1 MIDRENLADLYPL
14 SPLQEGM
21 LYEALRHP
29 QASVHVE
36 QICWHIS
43 GAIDAKLFCRA
54 WDELAR
60 RHAALRTVMIADK
73 ASRPLQAV
81 LRRTTPALDV
91 ADLSH
96 LDAAT
101 AEQELAE
108 YRIGERAHP
117 PDILGPQLWRVAL
130 FTLAPAHHVI
140 VLTFHHILLDGWSL
154 GLLLDDLVA
163 VYAAL
168 GAGAA
173 PPAAQWPR
181 FADFI
186 KQIEGVDRA
195 AAQNFFAAELA
206 AAPPRSA
213 IPTLRPPRAGHDE
226 PVNLTRRLSA
236 QTTAAL
242 AALARR
248 LAVTQN
254 SLLQALW
261 GLLLMRH
268 IDSDAAV
275 FGNIVSGR
283 PGDLPDAERMV
294 GLCINTIPVVVAAE
308 DGDSFATL
316 AGRVHRRAAD
326 AIAFHHLP
334 LTDIPGAADAIGTL
348 FAYEN
353 YPDHGAGL
361 ATKPFVVERVDSIEE
376 VAWPIALVAVPGEIL
391 ALTLKYDPRIHDDT
405 EITAL
410 ADRLEHLL
418 DQALARPDAPLDSLD
433 VLPGAERRKLLA
445 FGLREAPFD
454 AEAGIDDLF
463 VRMVAGQSDA
473 LALADGEMRL
483 SYAELDR
490 RVEALAAFL
499 IDIGLPV
506 GARVAVVLDRS
517 AELVIAFLA
526 ALRAG
531 AAYLPIDPALP
542 AERIAFM
549 LTDSTPGAVIASAA
563 DLARL
568 TLPAGARAIAAG
580 DLPQTPPALRAR
592 RPIGGGDVAYVVYTS
607 GSTGA
612 PKGCLVAHRGL
623 VNLFPQLARLM
634 RVGLGRAVAMIH
646 SPSFDASILEML
658 TALVSGGSLIVASKA
673 VVADAEAFGAFLR
686 AARPQAALIT
696 PAHLRLLDPA
706 DVGLLATLVSG
717 GEAADAKVL
726 ARYCGRLTVLNAY
739 GPSECSVAATCHE
752 LTAPPAA
759 GASVPIGRPFANV
772 EVVIVDRR
780 GRLVP
785 PGAPGEILIGG
796 AAPGL
801 GYLDRPELTAERFIA
816 HPLRPGVHIYRT
828 GDLGRWRPDGSID
841 YLGRC
846 DDQTKIRGFRIEP
859 GEIAARLVA
868 HPAVRDAFV
877 LARDGA
883 DGPVLHAYV
892 VAGAE
897 ATPEALRAHLS
908 ATLPDHMIPAAFVR
922 LDRLPLQ
929 HSGKIDRAALP
940 LPAAAPGA
948 RTPAVPPPADALAAA
963 VLNIFR
969 DVLGCDD
976 VAMNARFLDSGG
988 HSLAAMRAVSRIR
1001 RELKLNLSLVEFFE
1015 HETVEALADCLR
1027 RKAPDAALPITRAA
1041 GEGAGRLLSPAQ
1053 RRIWFLD
1060 QLGSN
1065 PAAYVI
1071 GGALMLDGELDRGAM
1086 ETALAALIRRH
1097 EGLRTVFPAIDGEPR
1112 QVVTEAT
1119 VTPDWADLTG
1129 SDAPEAAAAGA
1140 AQALARTPFDLARGP
1155 LIRIAIHRLSPRR
1168 HLLAFAMHH
1177 IISDGWSA
1185 DVIAQDLAKLYAAER
1200 SGTPADLPALPIRL
1214 RDAAQWLN
1222 EQAAQATAARRYWL
1236 AQFAELPPPLQLATD
1251 FPRPPVASQVGD
1263 EVPVALDRATL
1274 DRLAA
1279 LGGPGT
1285 TTFMALVALV
1295 KAVLLRHTGQGDNVI
1310 GHPIAGRDHPDLEP
1324 LVGCFINTLALRDR
1338 ISPLWS
1344 FRRLM
1349 EAVRRTTLTAFDHCA
1364 FPFDRLIEEL
1374 QLPRALDRM
1383 PLFDVM
1389 VLLSPRPPQP
1399 IALADLTVTPLELP
1413 SAVAKFDLIFD
1424 LRETNDG
1431 LTGRIAFA
1439 RDLFLPQTVARL
1451 AGHLAVLADGAAR
1464 DPDAP
1469 LAELPLLTAAERQ
1482 KQLGRPEASPPPECL
1497 HHQFARRA
1505 AEAPDAVALTCDGVA
1520 MSYGEL
1526 DRAANRLA
1534 HRLRA
1539 LGVGPEVIVGLAMPR
1554 GRELLIGLLG
1564 ILKAG
1569 GAYLPLDPVYPDERL
1584 AFMRERAGADII
1596 VAGPAEAARLAA
1608 PSCQI
1613 VTLSPDPTNTSD
1625 APLDD
1630 GATPQNLAYVIFT
1643 SGSTG
1648 EPKGVAVTH
1657 GNVARLFTTL
1667 RQWLAFDADDRW
1679 SLFHSYAFDFS
1690 VFEIFGAWLHGG
1702 AVVLVPQET
1711 ARAPDDF
1718 LDLLRRE
1725 RVTVLCQT
1733 PSAFL
1738 PLIDA
1743 EGRAP
1748 RAAGTP
1754 PLALRHIVFGGE
1766 TLDPQALR
1774 PWIERRGDARPRL
1787 SNMYG
1792 ITETTIHAT
1801 WHAVTRADL
1810 DRRGSPIGRPL
1821 PDTRL
1826 LILDSHRQLLPAGAI
1841 GEIFVGGPSLAR
1853 GYVGRPDLTAER
1865 FITDPFDPENRL
1877 YRSGDLASWRADGT
1891 LEYHGRID
1899 HQIKLRGF
1907 RIELGE
1913 IEARLASH
1921 PAVQACAV
1929 LAPAIA
1935 GQPALIAHVALRSPV
1950 TPADLRAH
1958 LAEFLPDHMLPA
1970 QILLHTRLPVTAN
1983 GKIDRRALPA
1993 PEVLAAD
2000 GEAPHRPP
2008 ETATEEA
2015 LAQIWAAVLQR
2026 QNIGRDADF
2035 FALGGHSLNATQV
2048 IARANDCFGVSLR
2061 VRIIFEHPVLS
2072 DLALAIED
2080 AQLLALGETRLEN
2093 MLAEI
2098 GESGS
2103 VSP

>member
-29 QASVHVE
+29 RASVHVE

-43 GAIDAKLFCRA
+43 GTIDSDLFRRA
-54 WDELAR
+54 WDEFAQ
-60 RHAALRTVMIADK
+60 RHAALRTVIIADK

-81 LRRTTPALDV
+81 LRRTTPALHV

-101 AEQELAE
+101 AEQELAG
-108 YRIGERAHP
+108 YRAGERASP

-130 FTLAPAHHVI
+130 FTLAPRRHVI
-140 VLTFHHILLDGWSL
+140 LLTFHHILLDGWSL

-168 GAGAA
+168 SAGA
-173 PPAAQWPR
+173 PLPAAQWPR

-186 KQIEGVDRA
+186 KQIDGADRA
-195 AAQNFFAAELA
+195 AAQNFFTAELA

-213 IPTLRPPRAGHDE
+213 IPTLRPPRPGHDE
-226 PVNLTRRLSA
+226 PVNHIRRLSA
-236 QTTAAL
+236 ATTAAL

-248 LAVTQN
+248 LAVTQS
-254 SLLQALW
+254 SLVQALW

-268 IDSDAAV
+268 NDSDAAV
-275 FGNIVSGR
+275 FGNVVSGR
-283 PGDLPDAERMV
+283 PGDLPGAERMV

-308 DGDSFATL
+308 ENDSFATL
-316 AGRVHRRAAD
+316 AQRVHRRAAD

-334 LTDIPGAADAIGTL
+334 LTDVPGAADAIGTL

-361 ATKPFVVERVDSIEE
+361 AAQPFVVERVDSIEE
-376 VAWPIALVAVPGEIL
+376 VAWPIALVAVPGETL
-391 ALTLKYDPRIHDDT
+391 ALTLKYDPRVHDEA
-405 EITAL
+405 EIAAL
-410 ADRLEHLL
+410 ADRLEHLI

-433 VLPGAERRKLLA
+433 VLPEAEHRRLLA
-445 FGLREAPFD
+445 FGLREAPVE
-454 AEAGIDDLF
+454 AEASIDDLF
-463 VRMVAGQSDA
+463 VRIVAAQGEV
-473 LALADGEMRL
+473 LALADGKKRL

-499 IDIGLPV
+499 IGIGLPV

-549 LTDSTPGAVIASAA
+549 LADSAPGAVIASAA

-568 TLPAGARAIAAG
+568 TLPAGISAIAAG
-580 DLPQTPPALRAR
+580 DLPQAPPALHAR
-592 RPIGGGDVAYVVYTS
+592 RTIGGGDVAYVVYTS
-607 GSTGA
+607 GSTGT

-623 VNLFPQLARLM
+623 VNLFPQLADLM
-634 RVGLGRAVAMIH
+634 RVGPGRAVAMIH

-658 TALVSGGSLIVASKA
+658 TALVSGGSLIVASRA
-673 VVADAEAFGAFLR
+673 VVADADAFGAFLR
-686 AARPQAALIT
+686 GARPQAALIT

-717 GEAADAKVL
+717 GEAADADVL

-780 GRLVP
+780 GRRVP
-785 PGAPGEILIGG
+785 VGAHGEILIGG
-796 AAPGL
+796 AALGL

-816 HPLRPGVHIYRT
+816 HPLRPGARIYRT
-828 GDLGRWRPDGSID
+828 GDLGRWRPDGTID

-846 DDQTKIRGFRIEP
+846 DDQTKIRGFRVEP

-908 ATLPDHMIPAAFVR
+908 VTLPDHMIPTAFVR

-929 HSGKIDRAALP
+929 HSGKVDRAALP
-940 LPAAAPGA
+940 LPAAAPP
-948 RTPAVPPPADALAAA
+948 TVPPPADALAAA

-969 DVLGCDD
+969 DVLGRED
-976 VAMNARFLDSGG
+976 VAMDARFLDSGG

-1041 GEGAGRLLSPAQ
+1041 GEGAGGLLSPAQ

-1071 GGALMLDGELDRGAM
+1071 GGALMLDGEIDREAM

-1119 VTPDWADLTG
+1119 VTPDWVDLTG

-1140 AQALARTPFDLARGP
+1140 AQALTRTPFDLARGP
-1155 LIRIAIHRLSPRR
+1155 LIRIAIHQLSPRR
-1168 HLLAFAMHH
+1168 HVLAFAMHH

-1185 DVIAQDLAKLYAAER
+1185 DVIAQDLAKLYAAACA
-1200 SGTPADLPALPIRL
+1200 GTAPDLPALPIRL

-1251 FPRPPVASQVGD
+1251 FPRPPVASQIGD

-1295 KAVLLRHTGQGDNVI
+1295 KAVLLRHTGQGDSVI

-1349 EAVRRTTLTAFDHCA
+1349 EAVRRTTLAAFDHRT
-1364 FPFDRLIEEL
+1364 FPFDRLVEEL

-1424 LRETNDG
+1424 LRETDDG

-1451 AGHLAVLADGAAR
+1451 AGHLTVLAEGAVR
-1464 DPDAP
+1464 DPDTP
-1469 LAELPLLTAAERQ
+1469 LAELPLLTETERR
-1482 KQLGRPEASPPPECL
+1482 KQLGVPEASPPPVCL
-1497 HHQFARRA
+1497 HHQVARRA
-1505 AEAPDAVALTCDGVA
+1505 AEAPEAVALISDGTA

-1526 DRAANRLA
+1526 NRAANGLA

-1554 GRELLIGLLG
+1554 SRELLIGLLG

-1584 AFMRERAGADII
+1584 AFMRERAGAEII
-1596 VAGPAEAARLAA
+1596 VAGRAEAARLAA
-1608 PSCQI
+1608 SGCRI
-1613 VTLSPDPTNTSD
+1613 VTITPDQTNTSD

-1630 GATPQNLAYVIFT
+1630 GATPDNLAYVIFT

-1657 GNVARLFTTL
+1657 ANVARLFTTL
-1667 RQWLAFDADDRW
+1667 EPWLAFDASDRW

-1702 AVVLVPQET
+1702 TVVLVPQET
-1711 ARAPDDF
+1711 ARAPDEF

-1743 EGRAP
+1743 DARAP
-1748 RAAGTP
+1748 RAVGTP

-1766 TLDPQALR
+1766 TVDPQALR
-1774 PWIERRGDARPRL
+1774 PWIERRGDATPRL

-1810 DRRGSPIGRPL
+1810 DRPGSPIGRPL

-1865 FITDPFDPENRL
+1865 FITDPFDPANRL
-1877 YRSGDLASWRADGT
+1877 YRSGDLARWRADGT

-1899 HQIKLRGF
+1899 HQVKIRGF

-1913 IEARLASH
+1913 IEARLAAH

-1929 LAPAIA
+1929 VAPAIA

-1958 LAEFLPDHMLPA
+1958 LANFLPEHMIPA
-1970 QILLHTRLPVTAN
+1970 QILLHARLPVTAN
-1983 GKIDRRALPA
+1983 GKVDRRALPA
-1993 PEVLAAD
+1993 PEALAAD
-2000 GEAPHRPP
+2000 GEGQHRPP

-2015 LAQIWAAVLQR
+2015 LANIWSAVLQR
-2026 QNIGRDADF
+2026 PNIGRDADF

-2048 IARANDCFGVSLR
+2048 MARANDRFGVSLR
-2061 VRIIFEHPVLS
+2061 VRIIFEHPVLA

-2080 AQLLALGETRLEN
+2080 AQLLALGDTRLGD

-2103 VSP
+2103 TSP